1 MRDLPDFVGR
11 FARLRKMC
19 ESEEW
24 VDEVNA
30 VPYKA
35 QTGNAQALSLIG

>member
-1 MRDLPDFVGR
+1 MRDSPGFVGR
-11 FARLRKMC
+11 FARLRKIC

-24 VDEVNA
+24 VGEVNA

-35 QTGNAQALSLIG
+35 QTGNAQALSLMG